1 MTTFEFTP
9 PGGDPLSDQL
19 AADRH
24 GYAMLVLAVFAVA
37 SLVVAVAT
45 GQRAWAW
52 ATAGFGIAALVL
64 FLVVDLPDVNKI
76 GDIEAP
82 GGFGL
87 ASAEAV
93 PQPGFWLEAA
103 AAIVLGLASIAFA
116 TQSAEQAPGTAEAVR
131 VAPDS
136 RSEEGTERSRPGG
149 PEAVGI
155 PGPFGSRRT
164 RRRADCG
171 SAVRGRL
178 GGRSEPVAAR
188 RPHRPSRQ
196 AATQRT
202 GEAGAAGSRTQE
214 AGRLASRERP
224 GQGRRR
230 RRGRKAVSRR
240 GRRATGAPAPPVTS
254 GSGRRLCWPA
264 PCGRCRPCA
273 CRRRPAGRRRP

>member
-1 MTTFEFTP
+1 MRAWVRAEILLPATIVVAALLLGISELMTTFELTP

-37 SLVVAVAT
+37 ALVLAVAT

-52 ATAGFGIAALVL
+52 ATAGFGIAALAI

-116 TQSAEQAPGTAEAVR
+116 TQSSEQRQAPRRLLE
-131 VAPDS
+131 
-136 RSEEGTERSRPGG
+136 
-149 PEAVGI
+149 
-155 PGPFGSRRT
+155 SRRKDRT
-164 RRRADCG
+164 KQ
-171 SAVRGRL
+171 
-178 GGRSEPVAAR
+178 AR
-188 RPHRPSRQ
+188 NP
-196 AATQRT
+196 T
-202 GEAGAAGSRTQE
+202 
-214 AGRLASRERP
+214 
-224 GQGRRR
+224 
-230 RRGRKAVSRR
+230 
-240 GRRATGAPAPPVTS
+240 
-254 GSGRRLCWPA
+254 
-264 PCGRCRPCA
+264 
-273 CRRRPAGRRRP
+273 RPANQKQ

>member
-1 MTTFEFTP
+1 MRAWLKAEILLPATIVLAAILLGISEFMTTFEFTP

-37 SLVVAVAT
+37 SLVIAVAS

-116 TQSAEQAPGTAEAVR
+116 TQSADKRQAPRRLFESKKR
-131 VAPDS
+131 
-136 RSEEGTERSRPGG
+136 TERK
-149 PEAVGI
+149 
-155 PGPFGSRRT
+155 
-164 RRRADCG
+164 
-171 SAVRGRL
+171 
-178 GGRSEPVAAR
+178 
-188 RPHRPSRQ
+188 
-196 AATQRT
+196 
-202 GEAGAAGSRTQE
+202 
-214 AGRLASRERP
+214 
-224 GQGRRR
+224 
-230 RRGRKAVSRR
+230 RRGPTR
-240 GRRATGAPAPPVTS
+240 PVDQK
-254 GSGRRLCWPA
+254 P
-264 PCGRCRPCA
+264 
-273 CRRRPAGRRRP
+273 